1 MKIQGKITAMGVTL
15 VVLTA
20 AAIVSIT
27 HFQEKRIGHSVTN
40 IIENQAR
47 QETAKV
53 ARGIHL
59 MCEVMRESVT
69 DTVLNNLKVAEALL
83 HREGGISFTSET
95 IRWVA
100 VNQFTRETKSVVLPK
115 MHIGN
120 KWFGQYRDAE
130 YPTPLV
136 DEVKQ
141 LVGGTASVFQRMNE
155 DGDMLRIATNV
166 LQANGMRAIG
176 TYIPAHNPDG
186 SPNEVITAVMR
197 GETFLG
203 RAFVVNAWYI
213 TAYQPIWDKAHKEV
227 VGVLYFGEK
236 QENVASLRQGIKAMQ
251 VGQSGEVFI
260 LGGKDDHRGVVQLH
274 RQREMVGTS
283 FWDLQDSRDGRFF
296 IRSLVDKALT
306 LHTKSEADIP
316 VAFERYYFQREGDK
330 APRLRTAAITYF
342 EPSDWIIVAVFNED
356 DLQAAQDSVKAGLFS
371 IVRSAMAVAAMVL
384 VVAVVVGLL
393 MARSI
398 SKPLKQTLDMI
409 LGMEEGKLDQRLNLS
424 RTDEIGEIAGAV
436 DHFADNLQEEIH
448 TAFDKL
454 AHGDFTFKAK
464 GLIAKPLARA
474 NVALNEL
481 VQEIQD
487 IANQV
492 ANCAAQVSS
501 APATATEGQAETDG
515 NNSMEGVAQNVA
527 DINASAEDISKII
540 KVVDEI
546 AFQTNLLTL
555 NAAIRATRGG
565 QQSPKGFAA
574 VAEEVRNLAARS
586 ARAAKDTADLIES
599 TGDAPSSDNESADHT
614 AQTLRK
620 IVAGIGKITDLA
632 SEIAVTSREQALG
645 VNLTRSALDVHAE
658 SGENAAAA
666 QESAASAET
675 LAQQAQRLKQLLANF
690 KVIQKNNLAVWTELQ
705 TQAITRKAQKQSRRL
720 AKDSDPPLPQ
730 SRRRIK
736 DSDPPLPK

>member
-20 AAIVSIT
+20 AAIVGIT
-27 HFQEKRIGHSVTN
+27 HFQEKRIGLSVTK

-47 QETAKV
+47 QETSKV
-53 ARGIHL
+53 ARSIHL

-69 DTVLNNLKVAEALL
+69 DTVLHNLKVADTLL
-83 HREGGISFTSET
+83 HNKGGISFTPET

-100 VNQFTRETKSVVLPK
+100 VNQFTKETKSVLLPK
-115 MHIGN
+115 MRIGN
-120 KWFGQYRDAE
+120 QWFGQNRDAE
-130 YPTPLV
+130 YHTPLV

-155 DGDMLRIATNV
+155 EGDMLRIATNV
-166 LQANGMRAIG
+166 LQNNGMRAIG
-176 TYIPAHNPDG
+176 TYIPAVNPDG
-186 SPNEVITAVMR
+186 SANEVITAVMS
-197 GETFLG
+197 GKTFVG

-213 TAYQPIWDKAHKEV
+213 TAYQPIWDKGHEKV

-236 QENVASLRQGIKAMQ
+236 QENVVSLRQGIKAMQ

-260 LGGKDDHRGVVQLH
+260 LGGTNEHRGVVQIG
-274 RQREMVGTS
+274 RQQGIEGTS
-283 FWDLQDSRDGRFF
+283 FWDRQDTRDGRFF
-296 IRSLVDKALT
+296 IRSLIDKART
-306 LHTKSEADIP
+306 LHTESEADIP
-316 VAFERYYFQREGDK
+316 VAFEHYSFQEKGDK

-342 EPSDWIIVAVFNED
+342 EPSDWVIVAVFNED

-371 IVRSAMAVAAMVL
+371 IIRSAMTVAAMVL
-384 VVAVVVGLL
+384 VVAVIVGLI

-492 ANCAAQVSS
+492 ACCADQVSTS
-501 APATATEGQAETDG
+501 PGTAATEGGSETDG
-515 NNSMEGVAQNVA
+515 HILFEDMAESVA

-540 KVVDEI
+540 KIVDEI
-546 AFQTNLLTL
+546 AFQSNLLTL
-555 NAAIRATRGG
+555 NAAVGATRGG
-565 QQSPKGFAA
+565 QKQDLKGFAS

-586 ARAAKDTADLIES
+586 ARTAKDTADLIES
-599 TGDAPSSDNESADHT
+599 TSDTPGSDNNSADYT

-620 IVAGIGKITDLA
+620 IVEGIGKITDLA
-632 SEIAVTSREQALG
+632 SEIAVASREQALG
-645 VNLTRSALDVHAE
+645 VNLTPSAHE
-658 SGENAAAA
+658 NPTENGENALAA

-675 LAQQAQRLKQLLANF
+675 LAKQARRLKQLLANF

-705 TQAITRKAQKQSRRL
+705 TQAISRKAQKQSRRL
-720 AKDSDPPLPQ
+720 EKDSDPPNPQ
-730 SRRRIK
+730 K
-736 DSDPPLPK
+736 NQ

>member
-15 VVLTA
+15 VVLTT
-20 AAIVSIT
+20 AAIVGIT
-27 HFQEKRIGHSVTN
+27 HFQEKRIGLSVTN

-47 QETAKV
+47 QETSKV
-53 ARGIHL
+53 ARSIHL

-69 DTVLNNLKVAEALL
+69 DTVLHNLKVANALL
-83 HREGGISFTSET
+83 HNKGGISFTPET
-95 IRWVA
+95 VRWVA
-100 VNQFTRETKSVVLPK
+100 VNQFTKETKSVLLPK
-115 MHIGN
+115 MRIGN
-120 KWFGQYRDAE
+120 QWFGQNRDAA
-130 YPTPLV
+130 YHTPLV

-166 LQANGMRAIG
+166 LQNNGMRAIG
-176 TYIPAHNPDG
+176 TYIPAVNPDG
-186 SPNEVITAVMR
+186 SANEVITAVMS
-197 GETFLG
+197 GKTFVG

-213 TAYQPIWDKAHKEV
+213 TAYQPIWDKGHEKV

-236 QENVASLRQGIKAMQ
+236 QENVVSLRQGIKAMQ

-260 LGGKDDHRGVVQLH
+260 LGGTNKHRGVVQIS
-274 RQREMVGTS
+274 RQQGIEGTS
-283 FWDLQDSRDGRFF
+283 FWDRQDSRDGRFF
-296 IRSLVDKALT
+296 IRSLIDKATT
-306 LHTKSEADIP
+306 LHTESEADIP
-316 VAFERYYFQREGDK
+316 VAFEQYSFQEKGDK
-330 APRLRTAAITYF
+330 APRMRTAAITYF
-342 EPSDWIIVAVFNED
+342 EPSDWVIVAVFNED

-371 IVRSAMAVAAMVL
+371 IIRSAMTVAAMVL
-384 VVAVVVGLL
+384 VVAVIVGLI

-492 ANCAAQVSS
+492 ASCADQVSTTPG
-501 APATATEGQAETDG
+501 AATAEGGGETDG
-515 NNSMEGVAQNVA
+515 HLLFEEMAESVA

-540 KVVDEI
+540 KIVDEI
-546 AFQTNLLTL
+546 AFQSNLLTL
-555 NAAIRATRGG
+555 NAAVGATRGG
-565 QQSPKGFAA
+565 QKEDLKGFAS

-586 ARAAKDTADLIES
+586 ARTAKDTADLIES
-599 TGDAPSSDNESADHT
+599 TSDTPGSDNNSVDYT

-620 IVAGIGKITDLA
+620 IVEGIGKITDLA
-632 SEIAVTSREQALG
+632 SEIAVASREQALG
-645 VNLTRSALDVHAE
+645 VNLTPPAHEPPSE
-658 SGENAAAA
+658 NGENTLAA
-666 QESAASAET
+666 QESATSAEN
-675 LAQQAQRLKQLLANF
+675 LAKQARRLKQLLANF

-705 TQAITRKAQKQSRRL
+705 TQAISRKAQKQSRRL
-720 AKDSDPPLPQ
+720 EKDSNPPNPHKK
-730 SRRRIK
+730 R
-736 DSDPPLPK
+736 

>member
-1 MKIQGKITAMGVTL
+1 MMKIQGKITAMGVTL
-15 VVLTA
+15 VVLTT
-20 AAIVSIT
+20 AAIVGIT
-27 HFQEKRIGHSVTN
+27 HFQEKRIGLSVTN

-47 QETAKV
+47 QETSKV
-53 ARGIHL
+53 ARSIHL

-69 DTVLNNLKVAEALL
+69 DTVLHNLKVANALL
-83 HREGGISFTSET
+83 HNKGGISFTPET

-100 VNQFTRETKSVVLPK
+100 VNQFTKETKSVLLPK
-115 MHIGN
+115 MRIGN
-120 KWFGQYRDAE
+120 QWFGQNRDAA
-130 YPTPLV
+130 YHTPLV

-166 LQANGMRAIG
+166 LQNNGMRAIG
-176 TYIPAHNPDG
+176 TYIPAVNPDG
-186 SPNEVITAVMR
+186 SANEVITAVMS
-197 GETFLG
+197 GKTFVG

-213 TAYQPIWDKAHKEV
+213 TAYQPIWDKGHEKV

-236 QENVASLRQGIKAMQ
+236 QENVVSLRQGIKAMQ

-260 LGGKDDHRGVVQLH
+260 LGGTNKHRGVVQIS
-274 RQREMVGTS
+274 RQQGIEGTS
-283 FWDLQDSRDGRFF
+283 FWDRQDTRDGRFF
-296 IRSLVDKALT
+296 IRSLIEKAMT
-306 LHTKSEADIP
+306 LHTESEADIP
-316 VAFERYYFQREGDK
+316 VAFEQYSFQEKGDK
-330 APRLRTAAITYF
+330 APRMRTAAITYF
-342 EPSDWIIVAVFNED
+342 EPSDWVIVAVFNED

-371 IVRSAMAVAAMVL
+371 IIRSAMTVAAMVL
-384 VVAVVVGLL
+384 VVAVIVGLI

-492 ANCAAQVSS
+492 ASCADQVSTS
-501 APATATEGQAETDG
+501 PGTAAAEGGSETDG
-515 NNSMEGVAQNVA
+515 HLLFEEMAESVA

-540 KVVDEI
+540 KIVDEI
-546 AFQTNLLTL
+546 AFQSNLLTL
-555 NAAIRATRGG
+555 NAAVGATRGG
-565 QQSPKGFAA
+565 QKEDLKGFAS

-586 ARAAKDTADLIES
+586 ARTAKDTADLIES
-599 TGDAPSSDNESADHT
+599 TSDTPGSDNNSVDYT

-620 IVAGIGKITDLA
+620 IVEGIGKITDLA
-632 SEIAVTSREQALG
+632 SEIAVASREQTLG
-645 VNLTRSALDVHAE
+645 VNLTPPTQEPPSE
-658 SGENAAAA
+658 NGENTLAA

-675 LAQQAQRLKQLLANF
+675 LAKQARRLKQLLANF

-705 TQAITRKAQKQSRRL
+705 TQAISRKAQKQSRRL
-720 AKDSDPPLPQ
+720 EKDSDPPNPHKK
-730 SRRRIK
+730 R
-736 DSDPPLPK
+736 

>member
-1 MKIQGKITAMGVTL
+1 MNIQGKITAMGVTL
-15 VVLTA
+15 VMLTA
-20 AAIVSIT
+20 AAIVGIT
-27 HFQEKRIGHSVTN
+27 HFQEKRIGLSVTN
-40 IIENQAR
+40 VIENQAR

-53 ARGIHL
+53 ARSIHL

-69 DTVLNNLKVAEALL
+69 ETVLHNLKVANALL
-83 HREGGISFTSET
+83 QREGGISFTPET

-100 VNQFTRETKSVVLPK
+100 VNQFTKETNSVSLPK
-115 MHIGN
+115 MRLGN
-120 KWFGQYRDAE
+120 HWFGQNRDANFH
-130 YPTPLV
+130 TPLV

-166 LQANGMRAIG
+166 LQNNGMRAIG
-176 TYIPAHNPDG
+176 TYIPARNPDG

-213 TAYQPIWDKAHKEV
+213 TAYQPIWDKGHKEV
-227 VGVLYFGEK
+227 IGVLYFGEK

-260 LGGKDDHRGVVQLH
+260 LGGKNKHRGVVQISRRSEL
-274 RQREMVGTS
+274 EGTS
-283 FWDLQDSRDGRFF
+283 FWDLQDNRNQRFF

-306 LHTKSEADIP
+306 LHTKSESDIP
-316 VAFERYYFQREGDK
+316 VTFEHYSFQRKGEK
-330 APRLRTAAITYF
+330 TPRLRTAAITYF
-342 EPSDWIIVAVFNED
+342 EPSDWVIVAVFNED

-384 VVAVVVGLL
+384 VVAVIVGLI

-492 ANCAAQVSS
+492 ASCAAHV
-501 APATATEGQAETDG
+501 PTVTATTGTEGQIETD
-515 NNSMEGVAQNVA
+515 EQVLLEDLAENVA

-540 KVVDEI
+540 KIVDEI

-555 NAAIRATRGG
+555 NAAVGATRGG
-565 QQSPKGFAA
+565 QQQNLKGFAA
-574 VAEEVRNLAARS
+574 VAEEVRNLASRS

-599 TGDAPSSDNESADHT
+599 TGDAPGPGIDGNDHT
-614 AQTLRK
+614 AQALRK

-632 SEIAVTSREQALG
+632 SEIAVASREQSLG
-645 VNLTRSALDVHAE
+645 INLTQPTQDTQLENHAH
-658 SGENAAAA
+658 SPAA
-666 QESAASAET
+666 QESTASAEN
-675 LAQQAQRLKQLLANF
+675 LAQQAQRLKKLLANF

-705 TQAITRKAQKQSRRL
+705 TQAITRKAKKQSRRL
-720 AKDSDPPLPQ
+720 EKDSDPPKPQ
-730 SRRRIK
+730 
-736 DSDPPLPK
+736 

>member
-20 AAIVSIT
+20 AAIVGIT
-27 HFQEKRIGHSVTN
+27 HFQEKRIGLSVTN

-47 QETAKV
+47 QETSKV
-53 ARGIHL
+53 ARSIHL

-69 DTVLNNLKVAEALL
+69 DTVLHNLKVADTLL
-83 HREGGISFTSET
+83 QNKGGISFTPET

-100 VNQFTRETKSVVLPK
+100 VNQFTKETKSVLLPK
-115 MHIGN
+115 MRIGN
-120 KWFGQYRDAE
+120 QWFGQNRDAE
-130 YPTPLV
+130 YRTPLV

-166 LQANGMRAIG
+166 LQNNGMRAIG
-176 TYIPAHNPDG
+176 TYIPAVNPDG
-186 SPNEVITAVMR
+186 SANEVITAVMS
-197 GETFLG
+197 GKTFVG

-213 TAYQPIWDKAHKEV
+213 TAYQPIWDKGHEKV

-236 QENVASLRQGIKAMQ
+236 QENVVSLRQGIKAMQ

-260 LGGKDDHRGVVQLH
+260 LGGTNEHRGVVQIS
-274 RQREMVGTS
+274 RQQGIEGTS
-283 FWDLQDSRDGRFF
+283 FWDRQDSRDGRFF
-296 IRSLVDKALT
+296 IRSLIAKAT
-306 LHTKSEADIP
+306 KLHTESEADIP
-316 VAFERYYFQREGDK
+316 VAFEQYSFQEKGDK
-330 APRLRTAAITYF
+330 APRLRTAAISYF
-342 EPSDWIIVAVFNED
+342 KPSDWVIVAVFNED

-371 IVRSAMAVAAMVL
+371 IIRSAMTVAAMVL
-384 VVAVVVGLL
+384 VVAVIVGLI

-409 LGMEEGKLDQRLNLS
+409 LDMEEGKLDQRLNLS

-492 ANCAAQVSS
+492 ASCADQVSTG
-501 APATATEGQAETDG
+501 PGTTATEGGLDTDG
-515 NNSMEGVAQNVA
+515 TILLENMAESVA

-540 KVVDEI
+540 KIVDEI
-546 AFQTNLLTL
+546 AFQSNLLTL
-555 NAAIRATRGG
+555 NAAVGATRGG
-565 QQSPKGFAA
+565 QKQNLKGFAS

-599 TGDAPSSDNESADHT
+599 TSDTPGSDNNSADYT

-620 IVAGIGKITDLA
+620 IVEGIGKITELA
-632 SEIAVTSREQALG
+632 SEIAVASREQALG
-645 VNLTRSALDVHAE
+645 VNLTGSTHE
-658 SGENAAAA
+658 NHSENGENALAAK
-666 QESAASAET
+666 ESAASADT
-675 LAQQAQRLKQLLANF
+675 LAKQARRLKELLANF

-705 TQAITRKAQKQSRRL
+705 TQAISRKAQKQSRRL
-720 AKDSDPPLPQ
+720 EKDSDPPHPN
-730 SRRRIK
+730 K
-736 DSDPPLPK
+736 NH